1 MGKLE
6 AYTVAFLRGP
16 QDAPAM
22 SEEELDA
29 LQRRHLSFW
38 ARLREAGHV
47 VVNGPFIGQPDESLR
62 GVSIFRTSVEEATR
76 MAEQDPSV
84 QAGRLGLEIFTGR
97 MTPGALGER
106 PAATVR
112 VAAAEGRTRTG
123 G

>member
-1 MGKLE
+1 MKLD
-6 AYTVAFLRGP
+6 AYTVAFLRRP
-16 QDAPAM
+16 HDAPAM

-29 LQRRHLSFW
+29 LQRRHLAFW

-84 QAGRLGLEIFTGR
+84 QAGRLVLEIFTWL
-97 MTPGALGER
+97 MPPGALGDR
-106 PAATVR
+106 PAATVQ
-112 VAAAEGRTRTG
+112 VDSA
-123 G
+123 